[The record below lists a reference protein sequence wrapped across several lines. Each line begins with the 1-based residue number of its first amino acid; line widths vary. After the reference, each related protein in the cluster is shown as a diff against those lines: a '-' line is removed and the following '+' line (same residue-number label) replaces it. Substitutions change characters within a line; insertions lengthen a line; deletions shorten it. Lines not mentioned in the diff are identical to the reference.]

1 MSALKSDCRK
11 FSPNVFNK
19 TKCQNCFRTK
29 DAHSAEALE
38 NNRASRN
45 ISKCG
50 YLFVAP
56 DWDFNVSVNR
66 TKRWQRRWFVLYD
79 DGELTYSLDEF
90 PDTIPQGTID
100 MNKVLDVSDAE
111 SVTGNDFAISITT
124 PEKVHFVKGT
134 SKEESKWWFDVFQ
147 KVLPRHLARG
157 KHKRNATFPCGKATI
172 PPAGVITQDYCSEDD
187 IRLNNYSRPKFL
199 SSSDIMRNEKD
210 WIESVEAEDEDVFP
224 ANNDDSDG
232 ESKRDVEVQNALNK
246 LMSQSEE
253 LTDEAEDQ
261 INQEDIKVPKDGL
274 SQLEELDA
282 RRRNRRYLKRENRVQ
297 RNQRSRNDGVSKM
310 IPAKK
315 GAEKNSASEVSET
328 TSNTNGSAM
337 AAAEK
342 LEYLESIHS
351 NDMGPSPLRRS
362 TSANEKENSNEI
374 SDSKSKVNCSGKT
387 ALRKSESLKNI
398 PSQTHS
404 EMRDHV
410 SGLRRYHSFKG
421 SSSCHRKI
429 KQSASSSAI
438 KKVKLPSTPNTR
450 APSTP
455 NETAMVPSDEKTNS
469 EAPNLASDNSQVISD
484 EGVFTRTGWL
494 MRQTFN
500 KDWSKHWFV
509 LRDSSLTYYRDPSA
523 EHCGIMDGILD
534 LNQVSTIKE
543 IESDR
548 YYAFCLQTWD
558 GKKHVLATE
567 TDDFRK
573 IWIQALNYAS
583 NLWSSASKEDFI
595 CSEIVLPEH
604 NYHHTERISSPSSN
618 FTLPERISSPSSLS
632 SLSYVYGN
640 TLLETSSTS
649 SDDQSE
655 YFSLVDED
663 EVSELSS
670 SPRTLPPSPPINR
683 NMMSLVKEKSRSRSS
698 CGQKTSAPVPTDFI
712 ANDSSNHEDLN
723 YDKDNLIINE
733 EENYSDEISRQLING
748 DHSVSSTKLQDEPLD
763 DHSRVDERIAFRL
776 DFEDQ
781 SPDKDLNGKE
791 MIFGTPDVSFGK
803 SSPCGNSDTSTS
815 NSEASSECRM
825 CFRVKSKLAAAKDEI
840 RKLKKELKEAHAN
853 FDNLEMFSYKLQQ
866 DMKVKE
872 ENHNAQIA
880 LMTAKIDDL
889 TAKYTLAEKNY
900 RQLKQKSLK
909 SDSKERKRSSLKNK
923 EGLTITKEYEL
934 KLCDLEKKISEIET
948 AILKDSTA
956 NSSSDVQPNRDEI
969 VKSPELSDASN
980 TSTSTDQSSNITKGF
995 FSRLQSLVS
1004 RVQSVGSV
1012 VTEKS
1017 NSSSERESPRIRL
1030 EVKDAEES
1038 SAMDEVSDDSWAVT
1052 LDKNLKSINKYLEA
1066 YPANFSECQS
1076 IFIRKMSKVLKWLKT
1091 SLGNICKQGTSLA
1104 NEKNVLIQN
1113 VIDLLTSMC
1122 SETPKG
1128 IEEPKQ
1134 AKTCHSLLMA
1144 FEAMRLLERVD
1155 SVDSIDSLVKF
1166 DVMECAFKVLIKT
1179 LCLVFA
1185 EYENKDISTV
1195 LDVISGIPQIR
1206 FFCPIIKK
1214 LLPQNEED
1222 EQFSTV
1228 SERLQLLN
1236 DQRSHILN
1244 SLAEA
1249 KKTKYEYL
1257 CNTLIEVPV
1266 KDSNVNKPLTVNSL
1280 EKYITSTATDIHRV
1294 AELQLSGI
1302 RNQTSFLLK
1311 AERDKV
1317 NLWCSEVKKAI
1328 KDSSEKFMAELKDEC
1343 PMVHESAI
1351 SLLSLSDAKRLEIT
1365 NCVSELS
1372 FFNVSYVILNSL
1384 FSESIFDETVSDAS
1398 SDTVLSDEE
1407 YIDKTWKTLQFNKSN
1422 FLSSPGFFEC
1432 LQCTLLNNL
1441 LSDPSQEMNWVE
1453 YIHKYNFYN
1462 PRKSEMLNF
1471 QAENMRTV
1479 LSGSCSNCDS
1489 HFSSSSGRNLKDACN
1504 NSITCTEC
1512 EKWIKKFCTS
1522 EKQHELEKQALESK
1536 YTREL
1541 QQLEECLTKSNKVHE
1556 QEMLQ
1561 KENELEST
1569 TVQLQRLKNEYEEQI
1584 QTLKDLY
1591 EQKLHF
1597 ETDQVNEDSI
1607 REAYKVE
1614 IEDLKEMFKKGLV
1627 AIENSHYRITSEM
1640 EKKHKDELSMLQAEK
1655 EKALELEAQAT
1666 ITALEAIKRSH
1677 EQQLK
1682 EETEQMRE
1690 ELLKKLQHGD
1700 HESFYCKYRND
1711 LENLKAEILE
1721 ITEKYS
1727 AKCLEN
1733 ISLEEKVNSLR
1744 HQLEE
1749 AHNELC
1755 SLLTKNKEIDADLSN
1770 I

>member
-1541 QQLEECLTKSNKVHE
+1541 QQLEECLTKSN
-1556 QEMLQ
+1556 
-1561 KENELEST
+1561 
-1569 TVQLQRLKNEYEEQI
+1569 EYEEQI

>member
-187 IRLNNYSRPKFL
+187 IRLNTYSRPKFL

-224 ANNDDSDG
+224 DHNDDSDG

-246 LMSQSEE
+246 LMSQSEG
-253 LTDEAEDQ
+253 LQDESEDQ
-261 INQEDIKVPKDGL
+261 INKEDVKVPRDCL

-315 GAEKNSASEVSET
+315 GAEKNSMSEVSET
-328 TSNTNGSAM
+328 TSSTNGSAM

-351 NDMGPSPLRRS
+351 NDVGPSPLRRS
-362 TSANEKENSNEI
+362 TSANEKENPVET
-374 SDSKSKVNCSGKT
+374 SDSANQMSSSGKT
-387 ALRKSESLKNI
+387 NLRKSESLKNI

-421 SSSCHRKI
+421 SSSSHRKI
-429 KQSASSSAI
+429 KQSASTSAI
-438 KKVKLPSTPNTR
+438 KKTKLASTTTTR

-455 NETAMVPSDEKTNS
+455 TATATVSTDVKTNS
-469 EAPNLASDNSQVISD
+469 ETPNVSTDSSQEPSD

-548 YYAFCLQTWD
+548 YYAFSLQTWD

-573 IWIQALNYAS
+573 MWIQALNYAS

-604 NYHHTERISSPSSN
+604 NYHHTERIASPSSN
-618 FTLPERISSPSSLS
+618 FTLSERISSPSSLS
-632 SLSYVYGN
+632 SLPYVYSS
-640 TLLETSSTS
+640 TLMETSSSS

-663 EVSELSS
+663 E
-670 SPRTLPPSPPINR
+670 
-683 NMMSLVKEKSRSRSS
+683 
-698 CGQKTSAPVPTDFI
+698 
-712 ANDSSNHEDLN
+712 
-723 YDKDNLIINE
+723 DNFIINE
-733 EENYSDEISRQLING
+733 EENYSDEISRQMING
-748 DHSVSSTKLQDEPLD
+748 DHSVSSTKLQEEPLD
-763 DHSRVDERIAFRL
+763 DHPMVNERIAFRL
-776 DFEDQ
+776 DFDDQ
-781 SPDKDLNGKE
+781 SPDKELNRKE
-791 MIFGTPDVSFGK
+791 IIFGTPDVSFGK

-815 NSEASSECRM
+815 NSEGSSECRM
-825 CFRVKSKLAAAKDEI
+825 CFRFKSKLAAAKDEI

-900 RQLKQKSLK
+900 RQLKQKTLK
-909 SDSKERKRSSLKNK
+909 SDNKERKRSSLKNK
-923 EGLTITKEYEL
+923 EGLSITKEYEL

-948 AILKDSTA
+948 AILKESIVT
-956 NSSSDVQPNRDEI
+956 SYPNIESNHEDI

-980 TSTSTDQSSNITKGF
+980 TSALSDQSSSVTKGF

-1004 RVQSVGSV
+1004 RVQNVGSLV
-1012 VTEKS
+1012 AEKS
-1017 NSSSERESPRIRL
+1017 SSSSERESPEIRL
-1030 EVKDAEES
+1030 EVKDTEES
-1038 SAMDEVSDDSWAVT
+1038 NAIDEVSDNSWAVT

-1066 YPANFSECQS
+1066 HPANFSECQS
-1076 IFIRKMSKVLKWLKT
+1076 TFIRKMSKILRWLKT
-1091 SLGNICKQGTSLA
+1091 SLGNICKQSSSLA
-1104 NEKNVLIQN
+1104 NEKNLLIQN

-1122 SETPKG
+1122 SETPKSM
-1128 IEEPKQ
+1128 EEPKQ

-1166 DVMECAFKVLIKT
+1166 DVTECAFKVIIKT
-1179 LCLVFA
+1179 LCLAFA
-1185 EYENKDISTV
+1185 EYENKDISGV
-1195 LDVISGIPQIR
+1195 LNVISSVPQIR
-1206 FFCPIIKK
+1206 FFCPIINK

-1236 DQRSHILN
+1236 DQRPYVLN
-1244 SLAEA
+1244 TLKEA
-1249 KKTKYEYL
+1249 KKAKYEYL

-1266 KDSNVNKPLTVNSL
+1266 KDNNVNKPQIVNSL
-1280 EKYITSTATDIHRV
+1280 EKYITSTAKDIHRV

-1317 NLWCSEVKKAI
+1317 NLWCFEVNKAI
-1328 KDSSEKFMAELKDEC
+1328 RDSSEKFMVELKDEC

-1365 NCVSELS
+1365 NCISELS
-1372 FFNVSYVILNSL
+1372 FFNVCFAILNTL
-1384 FSESIFDETVSDAS
+1384 YSESIFNETVPETI
-1398 SDTVLSDEE
+1398 SDTILSDEE
-1407 YIDKTWKTLQFNKSN
+1407 YIDKTWKILQFNKSN

-1453 YIHKYNFYN
+1453 YIHKYNIYN
-1462 PRKSEMLNF
+1462 PRKSEILNF
-1471 QAENMRTV
+1471 QAESMRTI
-1479 LSGSCSNCDS
+1479 LSSTCNNCDS
-1489 HFSSSSGRNLKDACN
+1489 HFSNSSGRNLKDVCN

-1541 QQLEECLTKSNKVHE
+1541 QQLEECLTKN
-1556 QEMLQ
+1556 
-1561 KENELEST
+1561 
-1569 TVQLQRLKNEYEEQI
+1569 NEYEDQI

-1597 ETDQVNEDSI
+1597 ESDQINEDSI
-1607 REAYKVE
+1607 REAYKSE
-1614 IEDLKEMFKKGLV
+1614 IEDLKEMFKKGLI

-1677 EQQLK
+1677 EHQLK
-1682 EETEQMRE
+1682 EEIEQIKE
-1690 ELLKKLQHGD
+1690 DLLKKLQNGD

-1755 SLLTKNKEIDADLSN
+1755 TLLTKNKEMDSGLSN